1 MDPTM
6 GETNIASIA
15 PAGGVTAQAT
25 FGDPVPM
32 DETNVAVESNV
43 VVAAPST
50 APETSYP
57 VGTVDF
63 NKPFEVFDANDD
75 ETRHTNAR
83 VLAVLAGNNYPV
95 VVVSHDGSE
104 EVVTQFD
111 TDGDSID
118 GELKVENIAPAIEQT
133 KFVAI
138 FREGRGF
145 ASSDDLYDTESA
157 VFDAFR
163 HEPKFFAAVSLTIP
177 AHKQE
182 IPALVVED
190 DEEGEGDDADA
201 GPKYINGMTLKAG
214 DKVRSYRRNR
224 GSRTCTILKTRDYPS
239 HKQLFIKADNG
250 QEQPYWALNKNISP
264 NY

>member
-6 GETNIASIA
+6 GETTFDPSAADVSESAAVVQAMDVGVITTTS
-15 PAGGVTAQAT
+15 PA
-25 FGDPVPM
+25 
-32 DETNVAVESNV
+32 
-43 VVAAPST
+43 T

-57 VGTVDF
+57 VGNVDF
-63 NKPFEVFDANDD
+63 NKPFEVFDANAEDV
-75 ETRHTNAR
+75 RHTNAKI
-83 VLAVLAGNNYPV
+83 LTVLAGNSYPV

-111 TDGDSID
+111 TDGDSLD
-118 GELKVENIAPAIEQT
+118 GELKVENVAPAIEQT

-138 FREGRGF
+138 FKHGRSFG
-145 ASSDDLYDTESA
+145 AGEVLYDTAAA

-163 HEPKFFAAVSLTIP
+163 HNGSFFATLPVTIP
-177 AHKQE
+177 AIKQE
-182 IPALVVED
+182 IPPVVVS
-190 DEEGEGDDADA
+190 DEEDEDEGETVDA

-224 GSRTCTILKTRDYPS
+224 GSRTCTVIKTRHHPS

-250 QEQPYWALNKNISP
+250 QEEPYWALNKNISP